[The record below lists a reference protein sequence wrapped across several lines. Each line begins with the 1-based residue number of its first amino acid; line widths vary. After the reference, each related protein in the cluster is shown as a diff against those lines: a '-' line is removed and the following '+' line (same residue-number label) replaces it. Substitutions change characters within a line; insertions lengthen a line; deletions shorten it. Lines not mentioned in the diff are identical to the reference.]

1 MTAHIKDFIEQEF
14 YHFHSHPEL
23 SYQEF
28 ETTKRLKEDLEKN
41 GIKILP
47 LDLKTGV
54 VAEIGQG
61 NTTVAIRA
69 DIDALPVQENTDLPY
84 KSTVSGVMH
93 ACGHDSHAATILGAA
108 LLLKEHEKEL
118 KGKVRVIFQPAEEAP
133 GGAGTVI
140 KAGGLDG
147 VKAIFG
153 IHSSSLFD
161 VGTLG
166 ISAGPNHAAVEKFKI
181 IFTGKGTH
189 AAQPQQGND
198 AIIIGTNFV
207 NAAQSIV
214 SRNIDAN
221 HAVVVSITHF
231 EAGTTWNVIPETVLL
246 EGTIRTYTKEDRQI
260 AKSRLEE
267 IAKGIAS
274 TFNAKV
280 DFEWLVELPATV
292 NDAPLSDF
300 AKEVALKEGFKVEPN
315 PKSLG
320 GEDFSLYQEVIPGS
334 FIMIGTGASY
344 PNHNPNFKVDPK
356 AIYPAAQ
363 YVAKLATTYL
373 EKN

>member
-133 GGAGTVI
+133 GGADTVI
-140 KAGGLDG
+140 KAGGIDG

-207 NAAQSIV
+207 NVAQSIV
-214 SRNIDAN
+214 SRNIDAS

-334 FIMIGTGASY
+334 FIMIGTGVQI
-344 PNHNPNFKVDPK
+344 P
-356 AIYPAAQ
+356 
-363 YVAKLATTYL
+363 L
-373 EKN
+373 

>member
-166 ISAGPNHAAVEKFKI
+166 ISAGQI
-181 IFTGKGTH
+181 M
-189 AAQPQQGND
+189 
-198 AIIIGTNFV
+198 
-207 NAAQSIV
+207 
-214 SRNIDAN
+214 
-221 HAVVVSITHF
+221 
-231 EAGTTWNVIPETVLL
+231 LL
-246 EGTIRTYTKEDRQI
+246 
-260 AKSRLEE
+260 L
-267 IAKGIAS
+267 
-274 TFNAKV
+274 
-280 DFEWLVELPATV
+280 
-292 NDAPLSDF
+292 
-300 AKEVALKEGFKVEPN
+300 
-315 PKSLG
+315 KSLRL
-320 GEDFSLYQEVIPGS
+320 SLLVKALMQLNLSKVTMPSSLVLTLLMQPNLSFQETL
-334 FIMIGTGASY
+334 MQAM
-344 PNHNPNFKVDPK
+344 
-356 AIYPAAQ
+356 
-363 YVAKLATTYL
+363 L
-373 EKN
+373 

>member
-118 KGKVRVIFQPAEEAP
+118 MGKVRIIFQPAEEAP

-140 KAGGLDG
+140 KAGGLNG

-181 IFTGKGTH
+181 IFTG
-189 AAQPQQGND
+189 
-198 AIIIGTNFV
+198 
-207 NAAQSIV
+207 
-214 SRNIDAN
+214 
-221 HAVVVSITHF
+221 
-231 EAGTTWNVIPETVLL
+231 
-246 EGTIRTYTKEDRQI
+246 
-260 AKSRLEE
+260 
-267 IAKGIAS
+267 
-274 TFNAKV
+274 
-280 DFEWLVELPATV
+280 
-292 NDAPLSDF
+292 
-300 AKEVALKEGFKVEPN
+300 
-315 PKSLG
+315 
-320 GEDFSLYQEVIPGS
+320 FSPW
-334 FIMIGTGASY
+334 
-344 PNHNPNFKVDPK
+344 
-356 AIYPAAQ
+356 
-363 YVAKLATTYL
+363 
-373 EKN
+373 

>member
-61 NTTVAIRA
+61 DTTVAIRA

-153 IHSSSLFD
+153 IHSSSD
-161 VGTLG
+161 RK
-166 ISAGPNHAAVEKFKI
+166 S
-181 IFTGKGTH
+181 
-189 AAQPQQGND
+189 
-198 AIIIGTNFV
+198 
-207 NAAQSIV
+207 
-214 SRNIDAN
+214 
-221 HAVVVSITHF
+221 VV
-231 EAGTTWNVIPETVLL
+231 
-246 EGTIRTYTKEDRQI
+246 
-260 AKSRLEE
+260 
-267 IAKGIAS
+267 
-274 TFNAKV
+274 
-280 DFEWLVELPATV
+280 
-292 NDAPLSDF
+292 
-300 AKEVALKEGFKVEPN
+300 
-315 PKSLG
+315 
-320 GEDFSLYQEVIPGS
+320 
-334 FIMIGTGASY
+334 
-344 PNHNPNFKVDPK
+344 
-356 AIYPAAQ
+356 
-363 YVAKLATTYL
+363 
-373 EKN
+373 

>member
-166 ISAGPNHAAVEKFKI
+166 ISAGPIHAAVEKFKI
-181 IFTGKGTH
+181 
-189 AAQPQQGND
+189 D
-198 AIIIGTNFV
+198 
-207 NAAQSIV
+207 S
-214 SRNIDAN
+214 
-221 HAVVVSITHF
+221 VVS
-231 EAGTTWNVIPETVLL
+231 G
-246 EGTIRTYTKEDRQI
+246 
-260 AKSRLEE
+260 SR
-267 IAKGIAS
+267 A
-274 TFNAKV
+274 
-280 DFEWLVELPATV
+280 
-292 NDAPLSDF
+292 
-300 AKEVALKEGFKVEPN
+300 EVASSQSRISGSVASALA
-315 PKSLG
+315 
-320 GEDFSLYQEVIPGS
+320 IPTRC
-334 FIMIGTGASY
+334 F
-344 PNHNPNFKVDPK
+344 
-356 AIYPAAQ
+356 
-363 YVAKLATTYL
+363 
-373 EKN
+373 

>member
-1 MTAHIKDFIEQEF
+1 M
-14 YHFHSHPEL
+14 

-108 LLLKEHEKEL
+108 LLLKKHEKEL

-140 KAGGLDG
+140 KAGGLNG

-214 SRNIDAN
+214 SRNIDAS

-231 EAGTTWNVIPETVLL
+231 EAGTTWNVISETVLL

-292 NDAPLSDF
+292 NDDPLSDF

-344 PNHNPNFKVDPK
+344 PNHNPNFKIDPK
-356 AIYPAAQ
+356 AIYPAAL